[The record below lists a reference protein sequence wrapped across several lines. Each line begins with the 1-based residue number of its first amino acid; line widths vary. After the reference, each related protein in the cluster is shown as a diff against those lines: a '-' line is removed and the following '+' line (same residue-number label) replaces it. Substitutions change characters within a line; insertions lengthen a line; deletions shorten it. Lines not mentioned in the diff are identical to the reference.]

1 METITLLISSVG
13 GATTV
18 LLCVGFFGKKILKF
32 WFEKQLEH
40 FKAEVSHKNAQALE
54 VLKSEQYLVIKNR
67 ERSDEVQVVMDRYRG
82 PLLHAANDL
91 QSRIYNLVEHSA
103 IDIYFINQSGD
114 GSEKQYF
121 IKNTAFLIAQYF
133 AWTEIIRREIQFI
146 EFNDVEST
154 RRLAVLQAKL
164 CSVWQGGSRN
174 YLSIWAGEQRGI
186 GELMIEKIDG
196 KYQCIGYSSFLNILG
211 ENNKG
216 LLHELETRVRK
227 QLESKEKRSHRLISV
242 QNVLIDIIGF
252 LDPESKRFEPKSLQ
266 KIA

>member
-1 METITLLISSVG
+1 MLCFECCFVR
-13 GATTV
+13 ATTV

-91 QSRIYNLVEHSA
+91 QSRIYNLVEHST

-146 EFNDVEST
+146 EFNDFEST

-164 CSVWQGGSRN
+164 CSVWQGGSRK
-174 YLSIWAGEQRGI
+174 LSIWAGEQRGI

-196 KYQCIGYSSFLNILG
+196 KYQCIGYSSFLNIFG